1 MRTDYTLDELTK
13 DTALDAASKLAKI
26 CYLEIPTEITSVEA
40 MTKAGTLLG
49 ELTNR
54 YSYLTSLHMLVKA
67 ICRLYKKQS
76 KELWDEMVAK
86 RDALE
91 DALKMTLQQYSAI
104 SRMISTKQ
112 EINKEINML

>member
-1 MRTDYTLDELTK
+1 MTTDYTLDDINK
-13 DTALDAASKLAKI
+13 DGSLEVAKKLAKI
-26 CYLEIPTEITSVEA
+26 CYMEIPTEITSIEA
-40 MTKAGTLLG
+40 MTTAGTLLG

-54 YSYLTSLHMLVKA
+54 YSYLSSLHMLVKA
-67 ICRLYKKQS
+67 ICRVYKKQS

-91 DALKMTLQQYSAI
+91 EACKMTLQQYQAI